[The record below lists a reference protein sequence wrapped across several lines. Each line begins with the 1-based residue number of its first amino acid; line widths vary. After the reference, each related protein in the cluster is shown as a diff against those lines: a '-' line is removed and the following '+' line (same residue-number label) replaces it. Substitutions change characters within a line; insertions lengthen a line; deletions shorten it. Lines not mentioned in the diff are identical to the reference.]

1 MAPASRGAAL
11 QGCVAAA
18 LLCLSAC
25 AVGPDYH
32 KPSTQLPASFKEGAD
47 WERAQ
52 ADPQKALSSS
62 WWLDYGDARLTQLVE
77 AALRANQSIAAAE
90 AAYRV
95 AQATVS
101 ATRAA
106 LLPTVS
112 ASVSARRSSSSAA
125 TAVVNGI
132 PAGVANTIT
141 ASAAAS
147 WEPDLWGKV
156 RRQIEASK
164 ASAQA
169 SDAQLAGQR
178 LSIAASVAGNY
189 FALRQADLD
198 IVLLQRQQLIDER
211 LLAMIQANY
220 AVGAASSD
228 QVLFAQD
235 TVEATIA
242 ARQATQTVRE
252 QYEHALAVL
261 TGIAPGDFAVESV
274 AGYQFTTPAV
284 PLSLPSQLLER
295 RYDVVVAER
304 NAAAA
309 NARIGVAQAA
319 FYPSLDLAAEGGFQ
333 HNRLAHLFT
342 LPNRFWT
349 LGPTLAQ
356 TLFDAGARSAAVREA
371 RASYDEEVAN
381 YRETVLAAFQSVE
394 DSLSSWNHLQQQA
407 QAYSSIFQRNQRLLV
422 STRTQRELGTQSE
435 ANLLTQELTL
445 LQAEQ
450 NLRDTQAALAQSS
463 VALIRNLGGG
473 WQWDE
478 SRQAAA
484 TAVRTRHA
492 GDAEATTG
500 PLAQ

>member
-1 MAPASRGAAL
+1 MAPASRRAAL

-25 AVGPDYH
+25 AAGPDYRR
-32 KPSTQLPASFKEGAD
+32 PSAQLPESFKEGAD
-47 WERAQ
+47 WQRAQ
-52 ADPQKALSSS
+52 ATPGKALSST

-112 ASVSARRSSSSAA
+112 ASVSATRSSSSAA
-125 TAVVNGI
+125 TAVINGI
-132 PAGVANTIT
+132 PAGVTNTIT

-156 RRQIEASK
+156 RRQVEASK
-164 ASAQA
+164 ATAQA

-178 LSIAASVAGNY
+178 LSVAASVAGNY

-198 IVLLQRQQLIDER
+198 ITLLRRQQQIDER

-220 AVGAASSD
+220 SVGAASSD

-242 ARQATQTVRE
+242 ALQATQTVRE

-261 TGIAPGDFAVESV
+261 TGIPPGDFAVEL
-274 AGYQFTTPAV
+274 APQYQFTTPAV

-342 LPNRFWT
+342 LPSRFWT
-349 LGPTLAQ
+349 LGPTLAE

-371 RASYDEEVAN
+371 RATYDEQVAN

-407 QAYSSIFQRNQRLLV
+407 QAYSSIFERNQRLLV

-450 NLRDTQAALAQSS
+450 NLRDTQASLAQSS
-463 VALIRNLGGG
+463 VELIRNLGGG

-478 SRQAAA
+478 NRQAASA
-484 TAVRTRHA
+484 AA
-492 GDAEATTG
+492 L
-500 PLAQ
+500 PSS